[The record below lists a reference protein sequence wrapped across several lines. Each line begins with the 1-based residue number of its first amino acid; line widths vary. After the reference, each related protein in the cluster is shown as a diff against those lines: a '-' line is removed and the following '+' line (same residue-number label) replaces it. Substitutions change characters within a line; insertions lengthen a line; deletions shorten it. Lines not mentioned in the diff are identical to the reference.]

1 MALITKI
8 RLCNRVT
15 FLQQCYTPGNPIFT
29 RHLLL
34 PLNLALIKVPCATRV
49 TFYQMDRKSGYDK
62 NVGKHSKLK
71 MAWEGL
77 KHLKPETKLFL
88 NEWKVKLEND
98 PYLIREHLD
107 HSYLWR
113 FNSKND
119 TDQWVVTCDS
129 DHRQGSSTATFEINK
144 NGNGFFH
151 GNLSTKIPKDGIV
164 KDAGYV
170 NIRSPRNMKS
180 FKRFIP
186 YDWTWYTHFVIRV
199 RGDGRTYMLNLQM
212 DMTYDVHWD
221 DVYNFALYTRGG
233 PYWQVAKIPISRFYR
248 AYKGR
253 IQDRQDPLP
262 LDRIA
267 AFGITLGD
275 GNSGPFGL
283 EIDYIAAMYDMN
295 HTEEF
300 AWEMYQTEPYTTNV

>member
-8 RLCNRVT
+8 RLCNKVT
-15 FLQQCYTPGNPIFT
+15 SLQQCCTPGNPIFT
-29 RHLLL
+29 QHLLL
-34 PLNLALIKVPCATRV
+34 PFNRAMIKVPCATRV

-62 NVGKHSKLK
+62 NVGKYSKLK

-77 KHLKPETKLFL
+77 KHLKPETKLFF
-88 NEWKVKLEND
+88 NEWKVKFEND

-119 TDQWVVTCDS
+119 TDQWVVTCDN
-129 DHRQGSSTATFEINK
+129 DHREGNSTATFEINK

-164 KDAGYV
+164 RNAGYV
-170 NIRSPRNMKS
+170 NIRSPRNM
-180 FKRFIP
+180 
-186 YDWTWYTHFVIRV
+186 
-199 RGDGRTYMLNLQM
+199 
-212 DMTYDVHWD
+212 
-221 DVYNFALYTRGG
+221 
-233 PYWQVAKIPISRFYR
+233 IPISRFYR
-248 AYKGR
+248 AFKGR

-300 AWEMYQTEPYTTNV
+300 AWEMYQTEPYTTNT